1 MQISTLIIGRLFH
14 PCLYGT
20 AFNKFQAPTF
30 FTAGI
35 YVLLGRFIQLLGRE
49 SSFLKPS
56 LYLWIFCTCD
66 VISLVVQAIGGGM
79 ASSEAGKIGG
89 DTATGTHIMVAG
101 IVFQLFSI
109 TIFVVCAAD
118 FIRRTMRRRLMQS
131 LDGSVTPLFGAM
143 VLSIVCIYIRSV
155 SGFLS

>member
-1 MQISTLIIGRLFH
+1 MAQLLTNS
-14 PCLYGT
+14 
-20 AFNKFQAPTF
+20 QAPTF

-35 YVLLGRFIQLLGRE
+35 YILLGRFIQLLGRE

-109 TIFVVCAAD
+109 TIFVICAVD
-118 FIRRTMRRRLMQS
+118 FIRRTMRRRLMQA
-131 LDGSVTPLFGAM
+131 LTGSVIPLFGAM

-155 SGFLS
+155 SSFLS